1 MKPGGIFTWADV
13 FCEPGGSLTGY
24 ADRYAERIKHS
35 WSILDLEQRMHMGPI
50 NGSSTS
56 QRNSNS
62 LKMPQDHR
70 LHWERAWQGQHQAEA
85 VAILKPT

>member
-1 MKPGGIFTWADV
+1 VKPGGIFTWADV
-13 FCEPGGSLTGY
+13 FCEPGASLTGY
-24 ADRYAERIKHS
+24 ADRYAERINV
-35 WSILDLEQRMHMGPI
+35 GPI

-85 VAILKPT
+85 VAVLKPT